1 MSAIIV
7 VNPVTGGGGGL
18 PVYTT
23 LPVGLVTIPADQAM
37 LYRDILVLGDIL
49 AQGDFLGIL

>member
-37 LYRDILVLGDIL
+37 LYRDIIVLGDIL
-49 AQGDFLGIL
+49 AHGDFLGIL